1 MNIKIRGKMIYSHIL
16 IALIP
21 FCLVGMLGV
30 IISTREA
37 EKNVTQHTTQMV
49 GQVCQTVDVYIS
61 SIEKIANML
70 IQTMEPMGIDDFW
83 FDGDD
88 RWRECQEELTS
99 NFQAVAQTHNC
110 LLYTSFPSRMP
121 RIT

>member
-37 EKNVTQHTTQMV
+37 EKN
-49 GQVCQTVDVYIS
+49 
-61 SIEKIANML
+61 
-70 IQTMEPMGIDDFW
+70 P
-83 FDGDD
+83 DGGAGLPD
-88 RWRECQEELTS
+88 RG
-99 NFQAVAQTHNC
+99 C
-110 LLYTSFPSRMP
+110 LYQQY
-121 RIT
+121 